1 MSAVSF
7 YSNNNTITTDPV
19 YHCFHIKSVN
29 VQLNRRLI
37 VGVVTLFTV
46 GKQQY
51 FCSFDTRNHQWKRYV
66 LSSSRQ
72 CVSSCAAGSA
82 LDCLPPL
89 FQSQQPAFVLH
100 VCTRGVTLILLL
112 CISFLY
118 ILSSERTIRNDGNKL
133 ACGERTHRGTGRT
146 EISSNP
152 LAPKGAKPFQKSAN
166 QPIIL
171 YVVL

>member
-1 MSAVSF
+1 M
-7 YSNNNTITTDPV
+7 
-19 YHCFHIKSVN
+19 SVN
-29 VQLNRRLI
+29 VHLNRRLI
-37 VGVVTLFTV
+37 VPVITLFAV

-66 LSSSRQ
+66 LSSTLQ

-82 LDCLPPL
+82 WDCLHPL
-89 FQSQQPAFVLH
+89 FQSQQPACVLH
-100 VCTRGVTLILLL
+100 NVCTCGILLILLL
-112 CISFLY
+112 CINLLY
-118 ILSSERTIRNDGNKL
+118 VLSSERTTRNDGNKL

-146 EISSNP
+146 EIGSNP
-152 LAPKGAKPFQKSAN
+152 LSPEGAKPFQKSAN